1 MNPKT
6 MPVMKIRRQLNKL
19 TVDKMTASQGP
30 FASQGSSFA
39 LRTFVAIALL
49 VSFAIAG
56 CASAEKID
64 PTTPEGAYKLAE
76 QYEKDE
82 RFEEAVAKY
91 SDVKNKHPYS
101 RFAILAEL
109 KIADVQFLRESYIE
123 AQFAYQT
130 FKDLHPKHPQMDYVT
145 YRLGLSFFNQ
155 LPSTTDRDLS
165 LADKAILY
173 FDEVLASYP
182 KSQYAKD
189 AAEKKLEA
197 LKMLADKELYIANF
211 YVMKKQYGSA
221 LGRFE
226 TILRNY
232 ANVADYAQKA
242 LYGAALSAEKTG
254 DRDKLQ
260 RFVKSLLAQFPDSA
274 EAAKAKS
281 EFRDVR

>member
-1 MNPKT
+1 MATDSLLASWKRSS
-6 MPVMKIRRQLNKL
+6 PVR
-19 TVDKMTASQGP
+19 
-30 FASQGSSFA
+30 A
-39 LRTFVAIALL
+39 LIALSLL

-56 CASAEKID
+56 CSSAEKID
-64 PTTPEGAYKLAE
+64 SSTPEGAFKLAE

-101 RFAILAEL
+101 RYAILAEL
-109 KIADVQFLRESYIE
+109 KIADVQFVRESYIE
-123 AQFAYQT
+123 AQYAYQT

-173 FDEVLASYP
+173 FDEVLASYS
-182 KSQYAKD
+182 KSQYAKE
-189 AAEKKLEA
+189 AAEKKTEA

-232 ANVADYAQKA
+232 ANVGEYAQKA

-274 EAAKAKS
+274 EASKAKS

>member
-1 MNPKT
+1 MAF
-6 MPVMKIRRQLNKL
+6 L
-19 TVDKMTASQGP
+19 TSLIVT
-30 FASQGSSFA
+30 
-39 LRTFVAIALL
+39 
-49 VSFAIAG
+49 G
-56 CASAEKID
+56 CSSAEKID
-64 PTTPEGAYKLAE
+64 PSTPEGAFKLAE

-82 RFEEAVAKY
+82 RFEESVAKY
-91 SDVKNKHPYS
+91 ADVKNKHPYS
-101 RFAILAEL
+101 RYAILAEL

-173 FDEVLASYP
+173 FDEVLASYA
-182 KSQYAKD
+182 KSQYAKE
-189 AAEKKLEA
+189 AAEKKSEA
-197 LKMLADKELYIANF
+197 LRMLADKELYVANF

-232 ANVADYAQKA
+232 GNVGTYGQQA
-242 LYGAALSAEKTG
+242 LYGAAVSAEKTG

-260 RFVKSLLAQFPDSA
+260 RFVKSLLAQFPESA
-274 EAAKAKS
+274 EAAKAKN